1 MCCIL
6 RFALYLRSMYL
17 GYIARRRYALTSA
30 YSDDDI
36 DAIASDR
43 EEEEIEEEEGGE
55 EGE

>member
-17 GYIARRRYALTSA
+17 VYIARRRYALTSA

>member
-17 GYIARRRYALTSA
+17 VYIARRRYALTSA

-43 EEEEIEEEEGGE
+43 EEEEIEQ
-55 EGE
+55 EGEG

>member
-1 MCCIL
+1 MWCIL
-6 RFALYLRSMYL
+6 RFALYLRRMYL
-17 GYIARRRYALTSA
+17 VYIARRRYALTSA